1 MGKVYDISTRWLE
14 YRSGGISLG
23 DFLFCNDLIKEYKKN
38 RLDKNSTLLG
48 DLTVK
53 ELNSAARR
61 VLTGVKGAEASFGIV
76 VVSDNDATYISKAFR
91 NDITTFNGK
100 EKYLKVMQAH
110 NLVILNDDTE
120 RCIMLI
126 SDLQGEIDTGYAK
139 LMKRGSGNSETSILE
154 MMKYMLNNKVPTF

>member
-1 MGKVYDISTRWLE
+1 
-14 YRSGGISLG
+14 
-23 DFLFCNDLIKEYKKN
+23 
-38 RLDKNSTLLG
+38 
-48 DLTVK
+48 
-53 ELNSAARR
+53 
-61 VLTGVKGAEASFGIV
+61 
-76 VVSDNDATYISKAFR
+76 
-91 NDITTFNGK
+91 
-100 EKYLKVMQAH
+100 MQAH